1 MDTLEVIIKPMLKKF
16 SFFNRAFL
24 KNAFLLILSPKLFFN
39 QGHIPPKNHK
49 IPNHFFGLSLTIEDL
64 IEDPIGVVE
73 MCRQHKIRD
82 VTLLIPSNRI
92 SEFSPTFMDDLI
104 GHDIKFN
111 LKLVL
116 VDQEDIYLQWRELL
130 DLTLL
135 GYQPHIA
142 SIEIEMT
149 SFSKEALHAFLNIW
163 AMTFNMARLKK
174 IKVAGPSMPSFSP
187 FFNDMV
193 FKLLKDKY
201 QLPDIH
207 TVNLT
212 NEMDKEPEL
221 IYSNFLI
228 PKLGKLFKFNLIK
241 KLALIQ
247 RIAESF
253 NIKTIYAA
261 IELKRHEITSYT
273 LRAISLL
280 IASGRL
286 TKLYLPY
293 RNAEGILFLI
303 DRMEGMTYLGALFHD
318 VPFEIHHFKND
329 KEQMHAI
336 WTRDDKT
343 INPESFYHIEDIYAA
358 KIYDSHGD
366 IIDRTQFKITDT
378 PIYLVWR
385 SMDPIIFIDMPK
397 AVDMNVTN
405 IMALS

>member
-1 MDTLEVIIKPMLKKF
+1 MLKKF

-49 IPNHFFGLSLTIEDL
+49 IPSHFFGLSLTIEDL

-92 SEFSPTFMDDLI
+92 SEFSPTFMDGLI

-207 TVNLT
+207 TINLT

-385 SMDPIIFIDMPK
+385 SMDPIIFIDTPK
-397 AVDMNVTN
+397 VQDMNVTN

>member
-1 MDTLEVIIKPMLKKF
+1 
-16 SFFNRAFL
+16 
-24 KNAFLLILSPKLFFN
+24 
-39 QGHIPPKNHK
+39 
-49 IPNHFFGLSLTIEDL
+49 
-64 IEDPIGVVE
+64 
-73 MCRQHKIRD
+73 
-82 VTLLIPSNRI
+82 
-92 SEFSPTFMDDLI
+92 MDDLV

-385 SMDPIIFIDMPK
+385 SMDPIIFIDTPK
-397 AVDMNVTN
+397 VQDMNVTN